1 MSDLRYYI
9 INKPYG
15 VLSQFTREH
24 PDHRVLG
31 DLYDFPGD
39 VYPAGRLDKDSEGL
53 LIITNDKVLTH
64 RLLDPQFEH
73 PRTYWVQVEGVP
85 DREAL
90 SQLRKGVPIRIKKQT
105 YQTRPARVELFTSP
119 PALPERDPP
128 VRFRKTVPDSWLSIQ
143 LTEGKN
149 RQVRRMCAAVGFPVL
164 RLVRTRIRNLSLEK
178 IKLPDGGVKEM
189 SKADIYQLTGVKL

>member
-1 MSDLRYYI
+1 
-9 INKPYG
+9 
-15 VLSQFTREH
+15 
-24 PDHRVLG
+24 VLG

-39 VYPAGRLDKDSEGL
+39 VYPVGRLDKDSEGL
-53 LIITNDKVLTH
+53 LIITNDKALTH
-64 RLLDPQFEH
+64 RLLDPKFEH
-73 PRTYWVQVEGVP
+73 PRTYWVQVEGIP

-90 SQLRKGVPIRIKKQT
+90 SQLRKGVSIRIKKQT
-105 YQTRPARVELFTSP
+105 HRTRPARVELFTSP

-164 RLVRTRIRNLSLEK
+164 RLVRTSIQKISLEK
-178 IKLPDGGVKEM
+178 IKLPPGSVKEM
-189 SKADIYQLTGVKL
+189 KSADIYQLAGIKL

>member
-9 INKPYG
+9 LNKPYG

-39 VYPAGRLDKDSEGL
+39 VYPVGRLDKDSEGF
-53 LIITNDKVLTH
+53 LIITNDKALTH
-64 RLLDPQFEH
+64 RLLDPKFEH
-73 PRTYWVQVEGVP
+73 PRTYWVQVEGIP

-90 SQLRKGVPIRIKKQT
+90 SQLRKGVAIRIKKQT
-105 YQTRPARVELFTSP
+105 HRTRPARVELFTSP
-119 PALPERDPP
+119 PPLPERDPP

-164 RLVRTRIRNLSLEK
+164 RLVRTQIQQLNLSGLAPGQVKVLDHSTILSKLK
-178 IKLPDGGVKEM
+178 IAP
-189 SKADIYQLTGVKL
+189 Q

>member
-9 INKPYG
+9 LNKPYG

-39 VYPAGRLDKDSEGL
+39 VYPVGRLDKDSEGL
-53 LIITNDKVLTH
+53 LIITNDKALTH
-64 RLLDPQFEH
+64 RLLDPKFEH
-73 PRTYWVQVEGVP
+73 PRTYWVQVEGIP

-90 SQLRKGVPIRIKKQT
+90 SQLRKGVAIRIKKQT
-105 YQTRPARVELFTSP
+105 HRTRPARVELFTSP
-119 PALPERDPP
+119 PPLPERDPP

-164 RLVRTRIRNLSLEK
+164 RLVRTQIQQLNLSGLAPGQVKALDHSTILSKLK
-178 IKLPDGGVKEM
+178 IAP
-189 SKADIYQLTGVKL
+189 Q

>member
-9 INKPYG
+9 LNKPYG

-39 VYPAGRLDKDSEGL
+39 VYPVGRLDKDSEGL
-53 LIITNDKVLTH
+53 LIITNDKALTH
-64 RLLDPQFEH
+64 RLLDPKFEH
-73 PRTYWVQVEGVP
+73 PRTYWVQVEGIP

-90 SQLRKGVPIRIKKQT
+90 SQLRKGVAIRIKKQT
-105 YQTRPARVELFTSP
+105 HRTRPARVELFTSP
-119 PALPERDPP
+119 PPLPERDPP

-164 RLVRTRIRNLSLEK
+164 RLVRTRIQNLSLEK
-178 IKLPDGGVKEM
+178 IKLPNGGVKEM
-189 SKADIYQLTGVKL
+189 NRADIYQLTGVRL

>member
-9 INKPYG
+9 LNKPYG

-39 VYPAGRLDKDSEGL
+39 VYPVGRLDKDSEGL
-53 LIITNDKVLTH
+53 LIITNDKALTH
-64 RLLDPQFEH
+64 RLLDPKFEH
-73 PRTYWVQVEGVP
+73 PRTYWVQVEGIP

-90 SQLRKGVPIRIKKQT
+90 SQLRKGVAIRIKKQT
-105 YQTRPARVELFTSP
+105 HRTRPARVELFTSP
-119 PALPERDPP
+119 PPLPERDPP

-164 RLVRTRIRNLSLEK
+164 RLVRTQIQQLNLSGLPPGQVKALDHSTILSKLK
-178 IKLPDGGVKEM
+178 ITP
-189 SKADIYQLTGVKL
+189 Q